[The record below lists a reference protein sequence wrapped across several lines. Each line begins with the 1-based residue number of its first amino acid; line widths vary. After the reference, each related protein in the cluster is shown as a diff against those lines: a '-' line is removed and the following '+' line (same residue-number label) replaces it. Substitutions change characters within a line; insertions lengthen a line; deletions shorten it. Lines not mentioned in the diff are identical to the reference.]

1 MSKKKN
7 NLFIYFLIILIILFI
22 LFSIYLYYSNLN
34 LKKYITIEKKNNIS
48 INNNYLNEKNKNNNI
63 KSELNNINNNNNE
76 LKLNEINEIKK
87 KYNDLENKFNKI
99 NHELNIHKN
108 HNSDKICMS
117 LKQLNKIKNNNNYK
131 TTRSD
136 TIVRDYR
143 VLNDELFPPINRSDT
158 NNHTKLTNNV
168 INRSMYIKTNNINDT
183 YRLVGYVT
191 NNSNEKDTGNNNW
204 KLFARQKDRH
214 LSEFYMTPT
223 NNNDDVK
230 ISITDDIILG
240 SKLRD
245 MYAIPNIITFNSPML
260 NTTPYQVVE
269 IPRND
274 FIYNP

>member
-1 MSKKKN
+1 MSIKQFNQIK
-7 NLFIYFLIILIILFI
+7 
-22 LFSIYLYYSNLN
+22 
-34 LKKYITIEKKNNIS
+34 
-48 INNNYLNEKNKNNNI
+48 KNKND
-63 KSELNNINNNNNE
+63 
-76 LKLNEINEIKK
+76 
-87 KYNDLENKFNKI
+87 ND
-99 NHELNIHKN
+99 
-108 HNSDKICMS
+108 
-117 LKQLNKIKNNNNYK
+117 K
-131 TTRSD
+131 TSRSD
-136 TIVRDYR
+136 TINRDYR

-158 NNHTKLTNNV
+158 NNHTELTNNV
-168 INRSMYIKTNNINDT
+168 INRSMYIKTNNVNDT

-245 MYAIPNIITFNSPML
+245 MYAIPNIISFNSPML

>member
-1 MSKKKN
+1 MSKKNN
-7 NLFIYFLIILIILFI
+7 NLFIYFLIILII

-34 LKKYITIEKKNNIS
+34 LKKYITIEKKKNIS

-63 KSELNNINNNNNE
+63 KSELKNINNNNE

-158 NNHTKLTNNV
+158 NNHTELTNNI
-168 INRSMYIKTNNINDT
+168 INRSMYIKTNNVNDT
-183 YRLVGYVT
+183 FRLVGYVT
-191 NNSNEKDTGNNNW
+191 NNSEEKDSGNNNW

-214 LSEFYMTPT
+214 SSEFYMTPT
-223 NNNDDVK
+223 NNNNDVK

-240 SKLRD
+240 NKLRD
-245 MYAIPNIITFNSPML
+245 MYAIPNIISFNSPML
-260 NTTPYQVVE
+260 NTSPYQVVE

>member
-7 NLFIYFLIILIILFI
+7 NPFIYFFIILIILSI
-22 LFSIYLYYSNLN
+22 SFSIYLYYSNLN
-34 LKKYITIEKKNNIS
+34 LKREINIQ
-48 INNNYLNEKNKNNNI
+48 NNNKKSIKRIYINEKNNI
-63 KSELNNINNNNNE
+63 KSELNKINNNND
-76 LKLNEINEIKK
+76 LKTDEINFIKNN
-87 KYNDLENKFNKI
+87 YNNLENKFNKI